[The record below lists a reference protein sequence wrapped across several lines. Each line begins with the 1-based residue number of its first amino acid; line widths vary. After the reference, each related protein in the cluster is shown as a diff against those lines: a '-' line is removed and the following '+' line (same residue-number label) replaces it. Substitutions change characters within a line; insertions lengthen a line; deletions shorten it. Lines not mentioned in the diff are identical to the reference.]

1 MKLFTSV
8 TAKLTQ
14 DLQDILCQNTD
25 KCLSESATVQ
35 ELVSRTGLMLIQTGS
50 VWELVGDIQ
59 SVCSAYVA
67 LARLLDNEFSICI
80 ENLKLEDVIPLKTAG
95 ATDFLNSALNSAG
108 ESESRSD
115 EDVGV
120 NEDTEHARKR
130 RKTSRK
136 VPEPVVLSINADD
149 IGGYQYHDSERV
161 KSRDSLTEYL
171 SEKEVKDQSLT
182 VEMTEKNEKSVNSTK
197 SIEGGRKKLRTSLK
211 RVGRKRVVKNA
222 SGNSSEKSAVA
233 EKRPKRRE
241 AIKEQFYA
249 SNNSHNKLSAK
260 VTKICERGKK
270 EEQEGDSEIVKK
282 QTQTESQHINQSE
295 IEEKIH
301 DLRQGHINEQGN
313 GINEFKEYDSLN
325 EMDVTKNDNLLY
337 KKVEKQWL
345 RDTDTKAQNIPCQI
359 KDCAFVGKLKQN
371 AIEHYARMHSVRNLK
386 CKCCDTYFSLFRD
399 LKRHL
404 KHHNISIRCEKC
416 GKLYKSERSFKEHQK
431 THQEDFVKPLHECET
446 CGKKFSTKYVLQYH
460 IKSEH
465 MGIKKSFI
473 CPTCGKS
480 FTQKQSYTTHANVH
494 MGLRPFVCEVCG
506 VSFPYEKSLRE
517 HKYMHDEHKNFKC
530 EICGKQFKQP
540 SALCTHQKIHKETK
554 DHLCKVCGK
563 GFTQRQALLRHERV
577 HSGDKPFTCNICF
590 KNFNDA
596 SIIRRHLIMVHKA
609 NPKDWKSFTLN
620 DTPRQTNHFVQ
631 VLSGE
636 LQPQLKKRQKTP
648 NHMVTTQESTTNDVQ
663 AVSQLS
669 LVTSTDSRAH
679 AALALTSMASHG
691 SVLESSDS
699 VNSSEHTPL
708 ETNIVS
714 SHGPINPLSQ
724 PSVCPPNA
732 PSVLTESQGETSLYN
747 NYPPSLPS
755 SSFNSLQSG
764 SDVVEHR
771 EQANATHLS
780 PVQSAA
786 TESLL
791 YQYMNMS
798 STYSHYNAN
807 Q

>member
-14 DLQDILCQNTD
+14 DLQDILCKNTD
-25 KCLSESATVQ
+25 ECLSESATVQ

-59 SVCSAYVA
+59 SVCSAYVS
-67 LARLLDNEFSICI
+67 LARLLDNEFSIFI
-80 ENLKLEDVIPLKTAG
+80 DNLKLEDVIPLKTAG
-95 ATDFLNSALNSAG
+95 TTDFLNSALNSAG

-120 NEDTEHARKR
+120 NEDAVHARKR
-130 RKTSRK
+130 HKTKRK
-136 VPEPVVLSINADD
+136 VPEPVVLSINVDEM
-149 IGGYQYHDSERV
+149 GGYQYHQVTLSDSERV
-161 KSRDSLTEYL
+161 KSADSLPEYL
-171 SEKEVKDQSLT
+171 SEKEVKAQCST
-182 VEMTEKNEKSVNSTK
+182 VEMTEKNEKSVNSEK
-197 SIEGGRKKLRTSLK
+197 SIDGGRKNLRTSLK
-211 RVGRKRVVKNA
+211 RVGRKKTVKNA
-222 SGNSSEKSAVA
+222 SGNSSEKSTVP
-233 EKRPKRRE
+233 EKRSKGRE
-241 AIKEQFYA
+241 AIKEQHFA
-249 SNNSHNKLSAK
+249 TNNSYNKLSPK
-260 VTKICERGKK
+260 FTKICQRERK
-270 EEQEGDSEIVKK
+270 EEQEADSEIVKK
-282 QTQTESQHINQSE
+282 PMQTESVHVNQSE
-295 IEEKIH
+295 REKKIS
-301 DLRQGHINEQGN
+301 DLRQLD
-313 GINEFKEYDSLN
+313 GISEFKEYDSLN

-359 KDCAFVGKLKQN
+359 KDCTFVGKLKQN

-386 CKCCDTYFSLFRD
+386 CKCCDTYFSLYRD

-431 THQEDFVKPLHECET
+431 THQEDFVKLMHECET

-540 SALCTHQKIHKETK
+540 SALCTHLKIHKETK

-596 SIIRRHLIMVHKA
+596 SIIRRHMIMVHKA

-636 LQPQLKKRQKTP
+636 LQPQLKQRQKAP

-663 AVSQLS
+663 AVSQFS

-691 SVLESSDS
+691 SVLENSDS
-699 VNSSEHTPL
+699 VNSSKDTPQK
-708 ETNIVS
+708 TNIVS

-724 PSVCPPNA
+724 PSVCTLNA
-732 PSVLTESQGETSLYN
+732 PSVPTESQGETNLYN
-747 NYPPSLPS
+747 SYSPSLPS
-755 SSFNSLQSG
+755 ASFSSLQSG

-771 EQANATHLS
+771 EQSNTTHLN

-791 YQYMNMS
+791 YQYMPMS